1 MFFYD
6 VFPCVVCFQVG
17 EIYSTVESHESITEC
32 QEVILVLEN
41 YTRDFKSLCEWFRL
55 KWEYDHTPAPQR
67 PLSLAWEIRKT
78 SPAKAPEMKR
88 ALSNKSSPSVSGK
101 NSPCISGKNSPCPSL
116 GKISPSVSFHKI
128 SPSSSTGKISP
139 KTPVGCLSPKSKS
152 DGPEFFVKLE
162 NIQDDNN
169 RIKNQVNNESI
180 SVNNSDINII
190 ENSLKSTDTQDLSIS
205 INNSKVNL
213 TKNTNR
219 DDLKPIIEKVSEK
232 ALENDSLPK
241 IEFGRAT
248 EFPSLPTPRK
258 TIIIQKNL
266 NKIVENN
273 DSGGVP
279 RLSVL
284 SSNAIKKYKT
294 KNTDLSFHVQH
305 TTNILDNLENEYLKN
320 MNSGKKTIVSEDSV
334 IITAN
339 KLIDSPS
346 VESKRE
352 GVSEGVPLSLS
363 DSNISSDV
371 KDQNKEFE
379 KKCKSDHPLPANSV
393 KPAYSQAASKPK
405 VLSAKPLPDTKGN
418 PPKTLVSSNA
428 APKTLNVYSRGVS
441 RQVASNRLSRSKT
454 IADIKQGPCRRVE
467 NSNNKVFSKQNT
479 NNRNSGS
486 YPFNLTVSRG
496 KMNDNV
502 LSKGISQNNKD
513 PSKFIKISS
522 NAQRP
527 NTLSTKKNDDGNKT
541 LLKNGNKFNKPS
553 VQETSKKTDQKSV
566 VKLAS
571 LALQNSDGIYSSS
584 ETIVNSR
591 IELSHVES
599 NESIK
604 TLCPDVDSANFDSA
618 EHDFAGSVMIL
629 SKINGIDETDVKN
642 GNDGWLTVKCRR
654 LVKNPQGKKFG
665 SHWANRYNQ
674 PSATASLPTLNM
686 IESPKEELSKIKDF
700 ANVTVESTPSKND
713 CDNKNTK
720 AKKPAVHKV
729 KKEKKVIK
737 ESSNSKKINQSNNQ
751 ILRQKSDVTGLKQ
764 KKSKEIK
771 APVSKSISPEL
782 DITNEFRSDNTIDCI
797 KRKDKFAFAN
807 KIKKF
812 KARMTKLHFSF
823 EDLNT
828 CEMSSNADIMDSE
841 DGKYNSL
848 KNSIGMLQSKPKNTL
863 HLSLDSL
870 NSDSYTSNSLDYSI
884 SKTDI
889 LNSSEISIDNDNLN
903 KKSKHGL
910 KCFEGH
916 NSKENVNDNA
926 DSDANEIEMMTN
938 QIEENERKMDL
949 ALDWQSEEDQRK
961 LSEEEELLNQ
971 QIQEL
976 QQNSDIDIDTETD
989 DTEVIIF
996 FPSKIILS

>member
-1 MFFYD
+1 M
-6 VFPCVVCFQVG
+6 
-17 EIYSTVESHESITEC
+17 
-32 QEVILVLEN
+32 ILVLEN

-55 KWEYDHTPAPQR
+55 KWEYDNTPAPQR

-78 SPAKAPEMKR
+78 SPAKAPDIR
-88 ALSNKSSPSVSGK
+88 RTLSNKSSPSVSGK
-101 NSPCISGKNSPCPSL
+101 NSPCISGKNSPCPSY
-116 GKISPSVSFHKI
+116 GKISPSVSFNKI

-162 NIQDDNN
+162 NIQDDNSG
-169 RIKNQVNNESI
+169 IKNQTDNESI
-180 SVNNSDINII
+180 FVNISDALL
-190 ENSLKSTDTQDLSIS
+190 ENSLKSTDAQDLPIGVNNTKIS
-205 INNSKVNL
+205 L
-213 TKNTNR
+213 LKNTNQE
-219 DDLKPIIEKVSEK
+219 DLKPIMEKISDNILKNE
-232 ALENDSLPK
+232 SFPK
-241 IEFGRAT
+241 IEFGRAA
-248 EFPSLPTPRK
+248 EFPSLPTPQK
-258 TIIIQKNL
+258 TIIVRKNL
-266 NKIVENN
+266 NRILENN
-273 DSGGVP
+273 DSVNVA

-294 KNTDLSFHVQH
+294 SPADLPFHVKH

-320 MNSGKKTIVSEDSV
+320 MNSGKKSNVFDDPLV
-334 IITAN
+334 
-339 KLIDSPS
+339 
-346 VESKRE
+346 VENKRE
-352 GVSEGVPLSLS
+352 DMLQIDQLSS
-363 DSNISSDV
+363 DSNMTSF
-371 KDQNKEFE
+371 KEQNKESE
-379 KKCKSDHPLPANSV
+379 KKAMTLEKCKSEQPIPAISV

-405 VLSAKPLPDTKGN
+405 VLSAKTLPDAKGN
-418 PPKTLVSSNA
+418 LPKTVISSST
-428 APKTLNVYSRGVS
+428 APKTFSVYSRGVS
-441 RQVASNRLSRSKT
+441 RQVTSNRMSRSKT
-454 IADIKQGPCRRVE
+454 IADIKQGPCRRIE
-467 NSNNKVFSKQNT
+467 NTHNKAFSKQNT
-479 NNRNSGS
+479 NNRNACS

-496 KMNDNV
+496 KLNDNV
-502 LSKGISQNNKD
+502 LNKGISQSNKD
-513 PSKFIKISS
+513 SSKFNKVSS
-522 NAQRP
+522 CAQRP
-527 NTLSTKKNDDGNKT
+527 NTLSARKNDDGNKT
-541 LLKNGNKFNKPS
+541 LVKNNNKINKFS
-553 VQETSKKTDQKSV
+553 GQESSKKVDQKPTTNV
-566 VKLAS
+566 AS
-571 LALQNSDGIYSSS
+571 LALQNSDMIYSSS

-604 TLCPDVDSANFDSA
+604 TLCPDVDSANFEAS
-618 EHDFAGSVMIL
+618 EHDFAGSVLIL
-629 SKINGIDETDVKN
+629 SKINSIDETDLKN

-654 LVKNPQGKKFG
+654 LVKNSQNKKFG
-665 SHWANRYNQ
+665 SHWSNRYNQ

-700 ANVTVESTPSKND
+700 ANVTVETTPSNNG
-713 CDNKNTK
+713 CENKDTK
-720 AKKPAVHKV
+720 VKKPLTPKV
-729 KKEKKVIK
+729 KKEKKTTK
-737 ESSNSKKINQSNNQ
+737 ENSNNKKSNQ
-751 ILRQKSDVTGLKQ
+751 NNNQMLRQKSDVTGLKQ
-764 KKSKEIK
+764 KKTKETK
-771 APVSKSISPEL
+771 VPVSKNISPRKPN
-782 DITNEFRSDNTIDCI
+782 ISNESCNASIIDCV

-828 CEMSSNADIMDSE
+828 CEITSNVEIGDSE
-841 DGKYNSL
+841 DNKYNFL
-848 KNSIGMLQSKPKNTL
+848 KNSIGVLQTKPKNTL

-889 LNSSEISIDNDNLN
+889 MNSSEISIDNDNFN
-903 KKSKHGL
+903 KKSKHDL

-916 NSKENVNDNA
+916 NSKENINDNT

-989 DTEVIIF
+989 DTEVIILF
-996 FPSKIILS
+996 IIL